1 MADKIV
7 VMDKG
12 KVVQI
17 GTHKELIS
25 INGKYQELYNSQSKW
40 YVES

>member
-1 MADKIV
+1 MHADKIV

-17 GTHKELIS
+17 GKHKELIRQ
-25 INGKYQELYNSQSKW
+25 IGPYKELWKLQKEGYI
-40 YVES
+40 E